1 MSPFWTTLG
10 KLSVLD
16 QSPHRFG
23 PFLFIRTLGRG
34 GMGEVFVARTPW
46 SQTPVAAVKR
56 LRPDVAQVPTFE
68 ERFQHESE
76 LAVRLKHPHVVTT
89 MDVGAVDDQLYVA
102 SELILGKDTG
112 LVADRLRERGQGGP
126 AAVAIRLFIDVLNG
140 LSYVHGVAEPDGR
153 PLRLVHRDVT
163 PGNLLIGYDGIARL
177 ADFGLAKSLLT
188 ERSNLTQHGEI
199 LGTPHYL
206 APEVIAGE
214 KATSIGDLYG
224 VGAVMYRFL
233 TGVAPHHGSTAEVL
247 LKVLQEEPR
256 PLSDLRPDLPAWLVE
271 FVHRLL
277 EKDPSRRP
285 NDAAALGEQLIYDA
299 RNSNL
304 LVGRSQIGSWLISLF
319 EAEHAEETEEY
330 QRIVAME
337 LEPEPEVEGT
347 VVLARPVAESRLA
360 MPTPEAFREY
370 EPARGTALEVMDA
383 RVQGVGGAP
392 MIEEDADMPTRAASI
407 FPGAL
412 SFDDGTY
419 RIPDVRPGDE
429 DTVEPTPY
437 DSDGGNDAT
446 QLKSR
451 MAPSREPSTGEQDS
465 ALPGFV
471 GEVGRNTRPTRDDSV
486 VVRPVASS
494 SPELRITNSDSN
506 ARAPAE
512 WPRSRPGGRGRP
524 PAEPAPKPRSQPA
537 PSPHPRSGGPRQA
550 DRVRITSRAGAGSE
564 ARSKNLALAGGLL
577 VLAVVLGVGIGAA
590 VATFKGRP
598 APVAPAVTE
607 RQRLAERFLALK
619 AVMEGR
625 RTAGLAVPSR
635 VQRLATD
642 AASALLQQDE
652 EAAVLYLNEMERLL
666 RK

>member
-1 MSPFWTTLG
+1 M
-10 KLSVLD
+10 LD
-16 QSPHRFG
+16 QSFHRFG
-23 PFLFIRTLGRG
+23 PFLIARTLGRG

-46 SQTPVAAVKR
+46 PQTPVAAVKR

-89 MDVGAVDDQLYVA
+89 IDVGSVDDQLYVA

-206 APEVIAGE
+206 APEVISGE
-214 KATSIGDLYG
+214 KATPTGDLYG

-256 PLSDLRPDLPAWLVE
+256 PLSELRPDLPAWLVE

-319 EAEHAEETEEY
+319 EAEHEEETREY
-330 QRIVAME
+330 QQITDME

-370 EPARGTALEVMDA
+370 EPARGTALEVLDA
-383 RVQGVGGAP
+383 QVRGGVGGSP
-392 MIEEDADMPTRAASI
+392 LIEEDADMPTRAASV
-407 FPGAL
+407 FPGTL
-412 SFDDGTY
+412 SFDDGTH
-419 RIPDVRPGDE
+419 RLPEMHGTDE
-429 DTVEPTPY
+429 DTIEPQPH
-437 DSDGGNDAT
+437 DLDEGPGNEAT

-451 MAPSREPSTGEQDS
+451 MPALREPSTGEQDS
-465 ALPGFV
+465 FLPGFV
-471 GEVGRNTRPTRDDSV
+471 GSDASRNGRPSRDDSV
-486 VVRPVASS
+486 VVRPVISAS
-494 SPELRITNSDSN
+494 SPEVRTRSADQSP
-506 ARAPAE
+506 RAAE
-512 WPRSRPGGRGRP
+512 WPKNRHPGRGRGA
-524 PAEPAPKPRSQPA
+524 AEPEPTPRPPVPAPAPRTGPPRS
-537 PSPHPRSGGPRQA
+537 A
-550 DRVRITSRAGAGSE
+550 DRVRITSRARVSPE

-577 VLAVVLGVGIGAA
+577 VLAVVLGIGIGAA
-590 VATFKGRP
+590 VATFKERP
-598 APVAPAVTE
+598 APVPKVMTE
-607 RQRLAERFLALK
+607 RQRLAERFLGLK

-625 RTAGLAVPSR
+625 RNAGLAVPSR

-666 RK
+666 QK